1 MLPPEE
7 CKAPVGQ
14 VFIPLPLMNPERLVA
29 SLTLHRAKFK
39 NEVPLYHFP
48 VSYPSLI
55 FLHVA
60 NHLLIVWYIFFHI
73 LYK

>member
-39 NEVPLYHFP
+39 NEVQFLYQRLGAGQTEAVRIHSEKKDLGAGLW
-48 VSYPSLI
+48 VT
-55 FLHVA
+55 V
-60 NHLLIVWYIFFHI
+60 V
-73 LYK
+73 